1 MIHLLGE
8 GKNSEVDEK
17 ADEQSLEKEFVSGSV
32 DKTVTVWSCSK
43 TSSGVDCS
51 KVSKLTGKDK
61 LT

>member
-17 ADEQSLEKEFVSGSV
+17 ADEQSLEKEFMSGSE

-43 TSSGVDCS
+43 TSSGVGCS
-51 KVSKLTGKDK
+51 KV
-61 LT
+61 